1 MDHHLL
7 LILGP
12 NPSPSGGEVAHSE
25 ENLHKMDE
33 FIPAE
38 SSHGGNLLHA
48 VYCPSLHLQRVS
60 HNFSFSFKE

>member
-1 MDHHLL
+1 MDYHLL

-48 VYCPSLHLQRVS
+48 V
-60 HNFSFSFKE
+60 